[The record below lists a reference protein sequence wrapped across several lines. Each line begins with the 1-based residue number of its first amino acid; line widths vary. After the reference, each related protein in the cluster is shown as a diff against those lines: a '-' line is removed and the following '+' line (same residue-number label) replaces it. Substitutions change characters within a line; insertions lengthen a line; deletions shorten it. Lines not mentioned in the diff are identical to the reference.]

1 MELNIAVG
9 GKGGTGGDAKDVT
22 ALFRGQNASVYTAG
36 YMAHGVVLQA
46 IGGGGQGG
54 VAFGDEYWSHSGMLR
69 LTKRF

>member
-22 ALFRGQNASVYTAG
+22 ARFSGQNASVYTAG
-36 YMAHGVVLQA
+36 HMAHGVVLQT
-46 IGGGGQGG
+46 IGGGQGG
-54 VAFGDEYWSHSGMLR
+54 AAFGDEYWSHSGMLR